1 MAFYRTTGKRI
12 LDVSLSATCLLLTLP
27 LILTVAL
34 LIRAILGSPILF
46 AQQRPGLNG
55 RPFLLYKFRT
65 MSDARGRSGEQ
76 LADESRLTAFGSWL
90 RRSSLDE
97 LPQLWNVLRG
107 DMSLVGPRPL
117 LMEYLPL
124 YDERQARRHD
134 VRPGVTGW
142 AQVNGRNALSWPQ
155 RFELDVWY
163 VERLSFKLDMKIVG
177 LTALR
182 LIRPQGISEPGRAT
196 MSKFTGNLRDE

>member
-1 MAFYRTTGKRI
+1 
-12 LDVSLSATCLLLTLP
+12 LLTLP

-46 AQQRPGLNG
+46 VQQRPGLNG
-55 RPFLLYKFRT
+55 RAFLLYKFRT
-65 MSDARGRSGEQ
+65 MTDARGRNGEQ
-76 LADESRLTAFGSWL
+76 LADESRLTAFGAWL
-90 RRSSLDE
+90 RRLSLDE

-107 DMSLVGPRPL
+107 DMSLIGPRPL

-142 AQVNGRNALSWPQ
+142 AQVNGRNAVSWRQ
-155 RFELDVWY
+155 RFEFDVWY
-163 VERLSFKLDMKIVG
+163 VEHLSFALDMRILG

-182 LIRPQGISEPGRAT
+182 LVRPQGISEPGRAT